1 MNGLKATIPI
11 F

>member
-1 MNGLKATIPI
+1 MNRLKATIPV